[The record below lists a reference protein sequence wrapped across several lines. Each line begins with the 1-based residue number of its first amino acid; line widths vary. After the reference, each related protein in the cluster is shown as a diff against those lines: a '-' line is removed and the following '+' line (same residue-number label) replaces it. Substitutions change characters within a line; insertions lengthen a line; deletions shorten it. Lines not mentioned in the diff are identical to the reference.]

1 MSEIRKETYT
11 TDVII
16 EHSFYCDDCG
26 KFLFT
31 STEYDDGYYE
41 EPRSFNIQHVKL
53 KGHYCDECGLK
64 RVNDVIVYARN
75 KNFDI

>member
-1 MSEIRKETYT
+1 MKFAKKTYT
-11 TDVII
+11 TAVII
-16 EHSFYCDDCG
+16 EHSFCCDDCG

-31 STEYDDGYYE
+31 STEYDGYYE
-41 EPRSFNIQHVKL
+41 EPRTFNIQRVKL

-64 RVNDVIVYARN
+64 RVNDVIAYARS